1 MKSSSRFR
9 AVAAGAAVVAC
20 AVAAIAVPASATAQG
35 SQPPV
40 ASGAIDLSGVTA
52 SGSYLAARHAGR
64 QQDALAAATYYR
76 AALRRDPKNTELL
89 DRAFV
94 SLLIGGEVG
103 EAVKFAER
111 VVQTSKT
118 DRAARLVLGVHD
130 LKVGHFAVARRNLSQ
145 SVRGPITD
153 LTAALLSAWSQ
164 AGAGDAKGAV
174 ATIDRLT
181 GPEWYGIF
189 KDLHAGLILD
199 AAGDAREAG
208 KRFERAYKMD
218 SSALRVVEAYGGWLS
233 RNRSAEEALA
243 VFVAFDKVLPRH
255 PLIASAMRK
264 LRPAD
269 AGAPKPAEVKPA
281 EAKPGVPQLA
291 ADRSLSRGMSGADV
305 TALQNRLGLSAD
317 GRYGAQTVT
326 AIREFQSRNGLKAD
340 GIADAKTIA
349 RLNEGDAAPRA
360 ATAKNDTK
368 SDTKAGAIPMMVA
381 NAQAGAAEAL
391 YGLGASLGRRGG
403 EDLGL
408 VYLQLSLHLAPQHE
422 LALLSLADLY
432 EAMKKPDMAIKVYDR
447 IPHNSVLYRNAAIQ
461 MAADLDA
468 LERSEEAQKRLEELI
483 KDDPKDLEAT
493 LALGNLL
500 RGHKKFAECGDIYS
514 KAIDLIGTPDKAHWT
529 VFYFR
534 GICYERAKQWQ
545 KAEADLK
552 KALALFPDQPHV
564 LNYLGYSWIDQGVN
578 LDQGMEMIRKAVAQR
593 PDDGYIVDSLGW
605 AYYRV
610 GNYEEATKELERAI
624 GLKPEDPTIND
635 HLGDAYWRIGRK
647 LEATFQWNHA
657 RDLKPDPEELP
668 KILEK
673 LRVGL
678 PDETSSQA
686 NSADK
691 PAAPKPGNG
700 G

>member
-9 AVAAGAAVVAC
+9 AVAAGAAV
-20 AVAAIAVPASATAQG
+20 AAFAAASVIAVPASATAQA
-35 SQPPV
+35 SRPP
-40 ASGAIDLSGVTA
+40 APSGQIDLSGLTA

-64 QQDALAAATYYR
+64 QQDALAAATFYR

-94 SLLIGGEVG
+94 SLLVGGDVG

-130 LKVGHFAVARRNLSQ
+130 LKIGHFATARRNLTQ

-153 LTAALLSAWSQ
+153 LTAALLSAWSY

-199 AAGDAREAG
+199 AAGDAKEAG
-208 KRFERAYKMD
+208 KRFERAYKLD

-243 VFVAFDKVLPRH
+243 VFAAFDKVLPRH
-255 PLIASAMRK
+255 PLVVEAMSK
-264 LRPAD
+264 LKPAD
-269 AGAPKPAEVKPA
+269 NAKPAESRA
-281 EAKPGVPQLA
+281 SVPQLA
-291 ADRSLSRGMSGADV
+291 TNRVLSRGASGADV
-305 TALQNRLGLSAD
+305 TALQTRLGLAAD
-317 GRYGAQTVT
+317 GRFGAQTVT
-326 AIREFQSRNGLKAD
+326 ALREFQSRNGLKAD
-340 GIADAKTIA
+340 GVADAKTIA
-349 RLNEGDAAPRA
+349 KLNEGDAPRGG
-360 ATAKNDTK
+360 TAK
-368 SDTKAGAIPMMVA
+368 AGTIPLMVT

-432 EAMKKPDMAIKVYDR
+432 EAMKKPDMAIKIYER
-447 IPHNSVLYRNAAIQ
+447 IPHASPLHRNASIQ

-468 LERSEEAQKRLEELI
+468 LERSEEAQKRLEELL

-500 RGHKKFAECGDIYS
+500 RGHKKFAECGEAYS
-514 KAIDLIGTPDKAHWT
+514 KAIDLIGKPEKANWT

-534 GICYERAKQWQ
+534 GICYERSKQWP

-552 KALALFPDQPHV
+552 KALELYPDQPHV

-578 LDQGMEMIRKAVAQR
+578 LDQGMEMIKKAVAQR

-605 AYYRV
+605 AYYRL

-673 LRVGL
+673 LRTGL
-678 PDETSSQA
+678 PDETTSQA
-686 NSADK
+686 NSSEK
-691 PAAPKPGNG
+691 PAAAKPGNG